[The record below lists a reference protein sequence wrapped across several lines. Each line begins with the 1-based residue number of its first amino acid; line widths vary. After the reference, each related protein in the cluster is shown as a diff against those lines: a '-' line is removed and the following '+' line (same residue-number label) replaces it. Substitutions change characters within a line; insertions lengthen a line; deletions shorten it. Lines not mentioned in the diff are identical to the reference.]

1 MIEKEEIGI
10 AIENYDECVNGA
22 KLFIF
27 QTKGGTIG
35 SGDDCTFRIQDKLEQ
50 IKNTHAIVSYEEGS
64 FTIAPFEDADI
75 YYNKS
80 FSKIPNGYEIIISI
94 GDIFRIGNLEFKFVD
109 ANSIEE
115 SIKENKKYL
124 EDIEKRNHFDEIE
137 IKPRGKTSINFD
149 KNEELKEILKNN
161 DYKFIEQEKT
171 DKSFLKEITQ
181 KNPNSLEYENILKSL
196 MKNFKDIKT
205 KQQNSKL
212 NKDYSPISIKDFES
226 IVNNIPLIKSTK
238 LINILAL
245 SMIAKELYTPIF
257 EEMEENMFIKYL
269 EAVIQNN
276 IKEDKILFENLTIK
290 ALEKYI
296 KDFE

>member
-10 AIENYDECVNGA
+10 AIENYDKCISGSKTFVFN
-22 KLFIF
+22 
-27 QTKGGTIG
+27 TKGGTIG

-64 FTIAPFEDADI
+64 FTITPFEDSDI

-80 FSKIPNGYEIIISI
+80 FSRMPSGYEIIISI
-94 GDIFRIGNLEFKFVD
+94 GDIFKIGNLEFRFVD
-109 ANSIEE
+109 AKSIEA

-124 EDIEKRNHFDEIE
+124 EDIEKRNRFDEIE
-137 IKPRGKTSINFD
+137 IQPRGKTSINFD

-161 DYKFIEQEKT
+161 DYKFIEEEKA
-171 DKSFLKEITQ
+171 DDSFLKEITQ
-181 KNPNSLEYENILKSL
+181 NPHSLEHENILKSL
-196 MKNFKDIKT
+196 VKNLKDIKT
-205 KQQNSKL
+205 KQQSSKL
-212 NKDYSPISIKDFES
+212 DKDYSPINIKDFES
-226 IVNNIPLIKSTK
+226 IINNIPLIKSTR

-245 SMIAKELYTPIF
+245 SLITKELYTPIF
-257 EEMEENMFIKYL
+257 EEMEENIFIKYL
-269 EAVIQNN
+269 EAAIQNN

>member
-10 AIENYDECVNGA
+10 AIENYDECISGSKTFVFN
-22 KLFIF
+22 
-27 QTKGGTIG
+27 TKGGTIG

-64 FTIAPFEDADI
+64 FTIAAFEDSDI

-80 FSKIPNGYEIIISI
+80 FSRMPSGYGIIISI
-94 GDIFRIGNLEFKFVD
+94 GDIFKIGNLEFRFVD
-109 ANSIEE
+109 AKSIEE

-137 IKPRGKTSINFD
+137 IKSRGKTSINFD
-149 KNEELKEILKNN
+149 KNEELK
-161 DYKFIEQEKT
+161 
-171 DKSFLKEITQ
+171 
-181 KNPNSLEYENILKSL
+181 NPNSLEYENILKSL
-196 MKNFKDIKT
+196 VKNLKDIKT
-205 KQQNSKL
+205 KQQSSKL
-212 NKDYSPISIKDFES
+212 NKGYSPISIKDFES
-226 IVNNIPLIKSTK
+226 IINNIPLIKSTR

-245 SMIAKELYTPIF
+245 SLIAKELYTPIF

-269 EAVIQNN
+269 EAAIQNN
-276 IKEDKILFENLTIK
+276 IKEDKILFENLTLK